1 MKKIT
6 VLLLL
11 ILLLA
16 SCDRKPDIAYLDA
29 CAHPDALKE
38 IKYYVKHK
46 LSNADGLLIAA
57 EKNKNEKIV
66 KELLKSKNIEENEK
80 LQALWRSMENKN
92 IEVFKV
98 LLNDT
103 KGANSCITK
112 TKETILM
119 RACESNKKKIVKI
132 LIENDANVNAQD
144 ERGKTAIMVAFE
156 EGNKE
161 IVNAL
166 LAAGADVN
174 IKDKNGTTLL
184 MTACEKG
191 NLDLVNAFIE
201 AKADVNVQDEN
212 GKTAL
217 MIACEKGNKD
227 IVNALIKA
235 GSDIKIKD
243 NKGATALI
251 YSLTSIEIKNI
262 ILKAGADSKEI
273 ETYFELKMVPIP
285 GRNFEMLSTEV
296 TQKLYKAIMGT
307 NPSYFLGD
315 NLPVECVSWYDA
327 VKFCNALSQKMGLI
341 LVYTIN
347 GKNVI
352 QNTSA
357 DGFRLP
363 TVEEWQYAA
372 EGGQN
377 YTYAGSNNIDDVA
390 WYNGNSG
397 EKTHPVAQK
406 KANGY
411 GLYDMSGN
419 VWEWCWDVFLG
430 SDDNR
435 FTCGGSWYNYADIYR
450 GWINADGG
458 FNSLGFRPVRNIK

>member
-119 RACESNKKKIVKI
+119 RACESNRKKIVKI

-184 MTACEKG
+184 MAACEKG
-191 NLDLVNAFIE
+191 DLDLVNAFID

-243 NKGATALI
+243 NKGVTALI

-262 ILKAGADSKEI
+262 LLKAGADSKEI
-273 ETYFELKMVPIP
+273 ETYFELKMIPIP
-285 GRNFEMLSTEV
+285 GRNFEMLST
-296 TQKLYKAIMGT
+296 
-307 NPSYFLGD
+307 
-315 NLPVECVSWYDA
+315 
-327 VKFCNALSQKMGLI
+327 
-341 LVYTIN
+341 
-347 GKNVI
+347 
-352 QNTSA
+352 
-357 DGFRLP
+357 
-363 TVEEWQYAA
+363 
-372 EGGQN
+372 
-377 YTYAGSNNIDDVA
+377 
-390 WYNGNSG
+390 
-397 EKTHPVAQK
+397 
-406 KANGY
+406 
-411 GLYDMSGN
+411 
-419 VWEWCWDVFLG
+419 
-430 SDDNR
+430 
-435 FTCGGSWYNYADIYR
+435 
-450 GWINADGG
+450 
-458 FNSLGFRPVRNIK
+458 